1 MERRWRKPGVSM
13 AWSGGRQT
21 PTRGLFACPKGK
33 MAPMSEHQASVTIRK
48 RRVTAYRGR
57 GSIYNWLR
65 AHHDLVAAKLATDEA
80 TWPTLCVEMVRHG
93 VSGRGGET
101 PTPGAAAKAWH
112 RVCRDLERQPKRS
125 GRLMPSRLSK
135 DWRPAVAVPP
145 PPVFSPPVPVAQPQ
159 YPSRVMLD
167 KAEEKPLSP
176 EAQAE
181 LDRASAMLK
190 EYDAERFRFGGG

>member
-1 MERRWRKPGVSM
+1 MF
-13 AWSGGRQT
+13 GRMDSKR
-21 PTRGLFACPKGK
+21 TRL
-33 MAPMSEHQASVTIRK
+33 
-48 RRVTAYRGR
+48 
-57 GSIYNWLR
+57 
-65 AHHDLVAAKLATDEA
+65 
-80 TWPTLCVEMVRHG
+80 VRHRKL
-93 VSGRGGET
+93 VPYSGRGAIYSWLRVHHEQIKNLRLGEERPWAGVFADLQEDLAGEGLT
-101 PTPGAAAKAWH
+101 GKVSLNNVCNIWH

-135 DWRPAVAVPP
+135 DWRPVVVVPP

-167 KAEEKPLSP
+167 KGEEKPLSP